1 MIMGMF
7 TTIPAEAQSIPQSQG
22 RIIRI
27 NYNKVR
33 GKFNTMFKECVGA
46 GRANEGLRADWEQQL
61 AVAKKACDFKYIR
74 MHGLL
79 CDDMGVYKVGRNGK
93 PEYNYQYI
101 DVLYDY
107 LLSIGV
113 KPFVELSFMPSA
125 LASGNKTI
133 FWYRGNVTPPRSYEQ
148 WAELIRHLVLHFTQR
163 YGADEVKTWYFE
175 VWNEPNLH
183 NGFWTGTQADYFKLY
198 RYTAEAIKSVNKDYR
213 VGGPATAGAAWVP
226 EMISF
231 CYKNHVPLDF
241 ISTHAYGVNQ
251 GYLDEY
257 GNRGT
262 VLSKNPYSV
271 SGDIIKSRKQISE
284 SPMPHLQLHYTEWSS
299 SYTPADPIHDSYQ
312 EAPYILE
319 KIKQTGDAANSMSYW
334 TFTDIFE
341 EAGPRFRPFHG
352 GFGLMNYEGIKKPA
366 FYAYAYLNKMGST
379 ELEDNDSA
387 SWACRDRKGNIQ
399 VLFWNYTYTLPDST
413 NDQQYYI
420 RNLPSKTVGNVK
432 VQLTDIPEGMYSLE
446 IYKIGYHVNDAYT
459 TYLEMGKPGQL
470 TRQEV
475 AAIKQIDNG
484 APIRKEIVKITDKKA
499 FSQVLTLR
507 QNDVYLITLNKLN

>member
-1 MIMGMF
+1 
-7 TTIPAEAQSIPQSQG
+7 
-22 RIIRI
+22 
-27 NYNKVR
+27 
-33 GKFNTMFKECVGA
+33 
-46 GRANEGLRADWEQQL
+46 
-61 AVAKKACDFKYIR
+61 
-74 MHGLL
+74 
-79 CDDMGVYKVGRNGK
+79 
-93 PEYNYQYI
+93 
-101 DVLYDY
+101 
-107 LLSIGV
+107 
-113 KPFVELSFMPSA
+113 
-125 LASGNKTI
+125 
-133 FWYRGNVTPPRSYEQ
+133 
-148 WAELIRHLVLHFTQR
+148 
-163 YGADEVKTWYFE
+163 
-175 VWNEPNLH
+175 
-183 NGFWTGTQADYFKLY
+183 
-198 RYTAEAIKSVNKDYR
+198 
-213 VGGPATAGAAWVP
+213 
-226 EMISF
+226 
-231 CYKNHVPLDF
+231 
-241 ISTHAYGVNQ
+241 
-251 GYLDEY
+251 
-257 GNRGT
+257 
-262 VLSKNPYSV
+262 
-271 SGDIIKSRKQISE
+271 
-284 SPMPHLQLHYTEWSS
+284 MPHLQLHYTEWSS